1 MRDFTAKR
9 EAAIKSILNDKYAF
23 DTTKTHDVFPG
34 GDIYGGNAILHI
46 MCDDDFENACR
57 MLKFSADWY
66 EHEHPTKRDP
76 RGEADFVAIR
86 LMMAIYEPSCWNK
99 LPEDVKASV
108 KNFLLNRDISSMH
121 GSENH
126 SLIFHVSRLLTAQ
139 YFKDEYFTVYNM
151 TAKEAYEFDTQYL
164 KDFIDFRAGRSWG
177 EFDSLG
183 YTFEDLMT
191 LNTLYHYTD
200 NEMLK
205 TKAKMIMDII
215 MLDMIADSKGN
226 LYGGAHGRSYPNAV
240 IHRDRSSMAA
250 AYGYYFGDSNRGAP
264 GIISYFSDYQP
275 SDIIYEIEKNRTFPY
290 ENRERKHL
298 HCMAEWMRDIKW
310 DVLNTVNG
318 SICKYTYVTEDYIL
332 GSVNR
337 QEEYPLDYKGRGY
350 ARHQQQDWEFTLTGA
365 GDHKIFTHHRMPEG
379 YYHINNRWTGDH
391 GCCCGRY
398 YTNKNTAI
406 AMYNMKPDKEPIV
419 NTYCPLDV
427 FSDKI
432 LEDNYLFLEYGKLY
446 ISLYLSEGY
455 KVNYESNDEFK
466 GRELIS
472 EGHQQ
477 AAVLRVEYKD
487 KYASLSAFADSIK
500 AMPVVYDKEAKT
512 VSFDGILLHTEGN
525 SEGGVENVY
534 PYKKLYDCPF
544 MQSEYD
550 SKVIEVTFGGK
561 KVIYDFNQSKIIEE

>member
-23 DTTKTHDVFPG
+23 DTTKSYDVFPG

-46 MCDDDFENACR
+46 MCDNDFETACR
-57 MLKFSADWY
+57 MLKYAADWY

-99 LPEDVKASV
+99 LPEDVKNSI
-108 KNFLLNRDISSMH
+108 KRFLLDRDISSMH

-139 YFKDEYFTVYNM
+139 YFKDGYFTVYNM
-151 TAKEAYEFDTQYL
+151 SAKEAYDFDTQYL

-191 LNTLYHYTD
+191 LNTLYTYTD
-200 NEMLK
+200 NPCLK
-205 TKAKMIMDII
+205 LKAKMIMDII

-226 LYGGAHGRSYPNAV
+226 LYGGAHGRSYPYAV
-240 IHRDRSSMAA
+240 IHRDKSPMAA
-250 AYGYYFGDSNRGAP
+250 AYGYYFGDLNRGAP
-264 GIISYFSDYQP
+264 GIVSYFSDYQP
-275 SDIIYEIEKNRTFPY
+275 SDIIYEIEKNKKFPF

-310 DVLNTVNG
+310 DVLDTVTG
-318 SICKYTYVTEDYIL
+318 SICKYTYVTEDYII

-337 QEEYPLDYKGRGY
+337 QEEYPIEYKSRGY
-350 ARHQQQDWEFTLTGA
+350 ARHQQQDWELTLTGSP
-365 GDHKIFTHHRMPEG
+365 DHKIFTHHLMPEG

-398 YTNKNTAI
+398 YTNKNTAL
-406 AMYNMKPDKEPIV
+406 AMYNMKEDKDPII
-419 NTYCPLDV
+419 NAYCPLDV
-427 FSDKI
+427 FADKI

-446 ISLYLSEGY
+446 ISLYFSEGY
-455 KVNYESNDEFK
+455 KVNYECNDEFK
-466 GRELIS
+466 GRELLS
-472 EGHQQ
+472 EGRQH
-477 AAVLRVEYKD
+477 AVALRVEYKE
-487 KYASLSAFADSIK
+487 KYGSLSEFAESIK
-500 AMPVVYDKEAKT
+500 KIPVIFDKEAKT
-512 VSFDGILLHTEGN
+512 LKFDGIELRTDGN
-525 SEGGVENVY
+525 SEDGVENVY
-534 PYKKLYDCPF
+534 PYKKVYDCYF

-550 SKVIEVTFGGK
+550 SKVIEVISGDK
-561 KVIYDFNQSKIIEE
+561 KVIYDFNQNKMIEA